1 MEKKK
6 ENKEESEEYEDEE
19 EEEEEDDEEEKKEE
33 IKKEDKKV
41 ENKESINEEKK
52 DDVKI
57 EERKK
62 DEKKEEIK
70 EEKKEEEIKEE
81 KKEEEKKEEK
91 KEEEK
96 EEEKKEE
103 EEKEDKKEEEKES
116 IIKKEETKIE
126 VKEEINNESKEEPK
140 EINETEIKPKNEEPK
155 KETQLNTENIDNT
168 EDLKSNKATRPPTKT
183 KFNITKS
190 SSASNIFQ
198 SSLNKNNLQDN
209 LNNLN
214 AKEIRFKDIYEIS
227 KRYYLKQYNLKN
239 QNGCFKCNIKD
250 LPEENYITFSCGHK
264 SCQECLIKDLLLLQ
278 FKNLENKEYVQFNCI
293 CLIGSSP
300 QYPYQ
305 DFIEIIKKINES
317 KQQRH
322 QCNQHQNDAIKYCK
336 DCELWLCE
344 ECLTIHEV
352 FNKSHILS
360 EKGVP
365 LKLKCKSHN
374 NEFTQFYCLKCNE
387 EICPFCLTK
396 IGKHSEHRT
405 IKFEKLE
412 KLGEEIMNKLK
423 YKNYE
428 DCVKNLD
435 SIREKNIN
443 EKNKQIENFQIQIQ
457 NLIEKIKNIEG
468 NYIKQI
474 NEKIEYLNHVI
485 DVMKES
491 YKYFYI
497 MLSKEKKE
505 YKDLSFLRE
514 IAEINNIKSFYSN
527 YDDISK
533 AYKFIDKFG
542 LNNKLYYSYEI
553 KIDTTPFQFSA
564 KFERIF
570 NKKLKVNKS
579 NEENKKE
586 IRIKSKYNLQ
596 NTNYPDIKYDKN
608 INTKEGNIYSICKT
622 NKDEIAVACGKD
634 IYIISNLSSDTQQS
648 IENYPCLKGHTKN
661 IICMTVLP
669 ENKLASGGEDKFI
682 KIWNTYNKKLISS
695 ISKNYKRID
704 SLLSY
709 KNNCLLVGA
718 YNIIRIINYETK
730 EELFSLMGHDKSICC
745 IREIYPDILATSSY
759 DNTIKVWDLNYK
771 ICEYT
776 LYGHDSPV
784 FCILLLKDGRLI
796 SGSGSQNKSLKIW
809 NLDKKVCEFSL
820 IGHKREV
827 RDIKQL
833 RNGLVVTASMD
844 KTIKIWNIHKKI
856 CVQTLIS
863 HNDVIFSLCVID
875 KNRFASGGRDKDVII
890 WKY

>member
-19 EEEEEDDEEEKKEE
+19 EEEEEDDEEEEKKEE
-33 IKKEDKKV
+33 IKKEEK
-41 ENKESINEEKK
+41 NEEKK
-52 DDVKI
+52 EGK
-57 EERKK
+57 
-62 DEKKEEIK
+62 K
-70 EEKKEEEIKEE
+70 EEKKEEKKETQNEE
-81 KKEEEKKEEK
+81 KKDEVKIEEKKKVEIKEEEKKEEK
-91 KEEEK
+91 EEIK
-96 EEEKKEE
+96 EEEKKEKE
-103 EEKEDKKEEEKES
+103 IKEDKKEEEKEN
-116 IIKKEETKIE
+116 IINKEETKKEI
-126 VKEEINNESKEEPK
+126 KEEIKNEIKEEPK

-155 KETQLNTENIDNT
+155 KETELNTENIDNT

-190 SSASNIFQ
+190 SSASNILQ
-198 SSLNKNNLQDN
+198 SSLNKNTSKEN

-278 FKNLENKEYVQFNCI
+278 FKNLENKENVQFNCI

-317 KQQRH
+317 KQLRH
-322 QCNQHQNDAIKYCK
+322 QCNQHKNDAIKYCK
-336 DCELWLCE
+336 DCELWLCD

-352 FNKSHILS
+352 FNKSHTLS

-365 LKLKCKSHN
+365 LRFKCKLHN
-374 NEFTQFYCLKCNE
+374 NEFTQFYCLQCNE

-412 KLGEEIMNKLK
+412 KLGEEIINKLK

-435 SIREKNIN
+435 NIREKNIN

-457 NLIEKIKNIEG
+457 NLIEKIKSIED

-491 YKYFYI
+491 YKYFYL

-505 YKDLSFLRE
+505 YKDLTFLRE

-533 AYKFIDKFG
+533 AYKLIDKFG
-542 LNNKLYYSYEI
+542 LDNKLYYTYGI
-553 KIDTTPFQFSA
+553 KMDTTPFQFSA
-564 KFERIF
+564 KFEKVF
-570 NKKLKVNKS
+570 YKKFKMNKS

-596 NTNYPDIKYDKN
+596 NMNYPEIKYDKN

-622 NKDEIAVACGKD
+622 NKDEIAVACGND
-634 IYIISNLSSDTQQS
+634 IYIISDLSSDIYKS
-648 IENYPCLKGHTKN
+648 IDKYPCLKSHTKN

-669 ENKLASGGEDKFI
+669 ENKLASAGEDTFI
-682 KIWNTYNKKLISS
+682 KIWNLYNKKLFSS

-718 YNIIRIINYETK
+718 YNIIKIINYETK
-730 EELFSLMGHDKSICC
+730 EELVSLMGHDKSICC

-771 ICEYT
+771 VCEYT

-796 SGSGSQNKSLKIW
+796 SGSGSQNKSLKVW
-809 NLDKKVCEFSL
+809 NLDKRICEFSL

-875 KNRFASGGRDKDVII
+875 KKRFASGGRDKDVII